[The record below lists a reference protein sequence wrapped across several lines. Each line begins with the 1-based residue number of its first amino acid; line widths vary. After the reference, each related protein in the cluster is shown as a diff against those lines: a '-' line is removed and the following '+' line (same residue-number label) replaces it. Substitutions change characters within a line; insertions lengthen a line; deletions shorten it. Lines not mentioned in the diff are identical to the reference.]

1 MGHGFGNLY
10 RGAKG
15 VITFQLSPFRQKAVG
30 SFFTTGLISGV
41 KITAK
46 ELPPM
51 LPAFLGGAFLFNWA
65 SETFEQNQR
74 KNPADYVND
83 A

>member
-1 MGHGFGNLY
+1 MAHGFGHLY
-10 RGAKG
+10 KGAKG

-30 SFFTTGLISGV
+30 SFFTTGVVSGI
-41 KITAK
+41 KYAAQ

-51 LPAFLGGAFLFNWA
+51 LPAMISGAFLFKWA
-65 SETFEQNQR
+65 SDNFAQNLR